1 MPNENEGTP
10 KRKGR
15 PKGSKNNA
23 RTKGFNKMVQT
34 LKAILQDES
43 NTQRDQLIAIINAHD
58 KASDKQ
64 KALDEIRKIK
74 EAYQQKHN
82 EELSD

>member
-1 MPNENEGTP
+1 MPNENEVTP

-23 RTKGFNKMVQT
+23 RNKGFNKMVQT

-43 NTQRDQLIAIINAHD
+43 NAQREQLIAIINAHD
-58 KASDKQ
+58 KESDKAQ
-64 KALDEIRKIK
+64 ALAEIEKIK
-74 EAYQQKHN
+74 NAYRDKHN
-82 EELSD
+82 EELNA